1 MYPFK
6 VFTALKNIFIR
17 FYNYFQRTHKKP
29 VTSFSKKEESYS
41 NFLKKNIPNISTLNN
56 NCALVALYIAKP
68 EINEKKIIE
77 GFNKRATG
85 WEHPDRNG
93 ITNSEFDQSLDY
105 LGLHEITSYVECDD
119 YYTVTQF
126 IKEYKNTVCVIL
138 VFGHFLCYTGNCFYD
153 YFGKSTLL
161 PNKRILAIWKFQS

>member
-1 MYPFK
+1 MCPLKSFIA
-6 VFTALKNIFIR
+6 FKNILVR
-17 FYNYFQRTHKKP
+17 LYSYLKRKYKKT
-29 VTSFSKKEESYS
+29 VTSLSKKEENYN
-41 NFLKKNIPNISTLNN
+41 NFLKKKNSNISTLNN

-68 EINEKKIIE
+68 EIGEEKIIE
-77 GFNKRATG
+77 AFNKCATG

-105 LGLHEITSYVECDD
+105 LGLHETTSYIKCDD

-138 VFGHFLCYTGNCFYD
+138 VFGHFLCYTGNCF
-153 YFGKSTLL
+153 
-161 PNKRILAIWKFQS
+161 